1 MLSKNGIRPMN
12 IKISRIRLFLFINK
26 ISQKRL
32 GQIANM
38 SVGTVNNIIQRIE
51 RNVDLDSKFMRRNL
65 ELIAKALKTLPDKL
79 IGYIKIKL

>member
-1 MLSKNGIRPMN
+1 MN